1 MDLGAPRWETLGRV
15 TLPLLA
21 PAIAAGFLL
30 SFTFSFDDVVLSTFV
45 STAGSS
51 TLPLAIFSELRF
63 GLSPKANVIATSML
77 GVTLVAVV
85 TAQLLLRRGR
95 AEERR

>member
-1 MDLGAPRWETLGRV
+1 
-15 TLPLLA
+15 LLL

-30 SFTFSFDDVVLSTFV
+30 AFTFSFDDVVLSTFV
-45 STAGSS
+45 SSAGSS

-77 GVTLVAVV
+77 GVTLVAVI

-95 AEERR
+95 LEGSR